1 MKRIPSFV
9 LVLVLEG
16 ANAEKQIALDLNNSA
31 CSREEK
37 KKIITWTTYWDF
49 NN

>member
-37 KKIITWTTYWDF
+37 KK
-49 NN
+49 NNYMDNLLGF